1 MSINKTSQNSVQKNS
16 KAHITFIGG
25 GNMGRA
31 LISGLLT
38 NGFEPNQIS
47 VVEANA
53 VTALKLHT
61 DFGVQGIAAL
71 EQITFDFSKNNVVV
85 MAIKPQDFNVV
96 AKDLASK
103 LKHTSAP
110 GPLILSIA
118 AGIRLKDMSRWLD
131 RARCVR
137 AMPNTPA
144 LIGKGITGL
153 FADAAVDQFDRAL
166 AETIC
171 NAVGQVVWVS
181 EEKLM
186 DAVTAVSGSGP
197 AYVFAFLE
205 AMQSAGE
212 KLGLDTDTARKLAYA
227 TLDGATQLAHNSD
240 EHPGVLRERVTS
252 RGGTTAAALDVMRQ
266 QGWHEI
272 LEKAID
278 AASQRGKEMGDELGQ
293 S

>member
-1 MSINKTSQNSVQKNS
+1 MSTQQTNQN
-16 KAHITFIGG
+16 AHITFIGG

-31 LISGLLT
+31 MISGLLA
-38 NGFEPNQIS
+38 NGFEAHQLS
-47 VVEANA
+47 VVEANSN
-53 VTALKLHT
+53 TGLQLHQ
-61 DFGVQGIAAL
+61 DFGVKIISALDQIA
-71 EQITFDFSKNNVVV
+71 FDFSKINVVV

-96 AKDLASK
+96 AKSLSAK
-103 LKHTSAP
+103 LKHATAP

-118 AGIRLKDMSRWLD
+118 AGIRLQDMSRWLGHE
-131 RARCVR
+131 RCVR

-153 FADAAVDQFDRAL
+153 FADAAVSASDRNL

-171 NAVGQVVWVS
+171 NAVGQAVWVN

-205 AMQSAGE
+205 AMQSSGE
-212 KLGLDTDTARKLAYA
+212 KLGLDASTARKLAYA
-227 TLDGATQLAHNSD
+227 TLEGASQLAHNSD
-240 EHPGVLRERVTS
+240 EHVGVLRERVTS
-252 RGGTTAAALDVMRQ
+252 KGGTTAAALDVLKQ
-266 QGWHEI
+266 LDWHSA

-278 AASQRGKEMGDELGQ
+278 AASQRGKAMGDELGKN
-293 S
+293 

>member
-1 MSINKTSQNSVQKNS
+1 MSTQHINTN
-16 KAHITFIGG
+16 AHITFIGG

-31 LISGLLT
+31 LISGLLA
-38 NGFEPNQIS
+38 NGFEATQMS

-53 VTALKLHT
+53 DTAIQLHK
-61 DFGVQGIAAL
+61 DFGIQVIGALDQIA
-71 EQITFDFSKNNVVV
+71 FDFSKNNIVV

-96 AKDLASK
+96 AKALNAK
-103 LKHTSAP
+103 LKHASAP
-110 GPLILSIA
+110 GPLIVSIA

-131 RARCVR
+131 HPRCVR

-153 FADAAVDQFDRAL
+153 FADSAVNAADRML

-171 NAVGQVVWVS
+171 NAVGQTVWVS

-212 KLGLDTDTARKLAYA
+212 KLGLDSTTARKLAYA
-227 TLDGATQLAHNSD
+227 TLEGATQLAHNSD
-240 EHPGVLRERVTS
+240 EHAGVLRERVTS
-252 RGGTTAAALDVMRQ
+252 KGGTTAAALEVMKQ
-266 QGWHEI
+266 HGWHGI

-278 AASQRGKEMGDELGQ
+278 AASQRGKAMGDELGQ

>member
-1 MSINKTSQNSVQKNS
+1 
-16 KAHITFIGG
+16 
-25 GNMGRA
+25 
-31 LISGLLT
+31 
-38 NGFEPNQIS
+38 
-47 VVEANA
+47 
-53 VTALKLHT
+53 
-61 DFGVQGIAAL
+61 
-71 EQITFDFSKNNVVV
+71 

-96 AKDLASK
+96 AKSLRVK
-103 LKHTSAP
+103 LKHATAP

-131 RARCVR
+131 HERCVR

-153 FADAAVDQFDRAL
+153 FADTTVNASDRAL

-171 NAVGQVVWVS
+171 TAVGQAVWVH

-205 AMQSAGE
+205 ALQSSGE
-212 KLGLDTDTARKLAYA
+212 KLGLDAVTARKLAYA
-227 TLDGATQLAHNSD
+227 TLEGATQLAHNSD
-240 EHPGVLRERVTS
+240 EPASVLRERVTS
-252 RGGTTAAALDVMRQ
+252 KGGTTAAALDVLKQ
-266 QGWHEI
+266 SGWQGA

-278 AASQRGKEMGDELGQ
+278 AASQRGEAMGDELGK

>member
-1 MSINKTSQNSVQKNS
+1 MSTQT
-16 KAHITFIGG
+16 KANTHITFIGG

-38 NGFEPNQIS
+38 NGFTANQIS

-53 VTALKLHT
+53 VTAIQLYE
-61 DFGVQGIAAL
+61 DFGVQGIGAL
-71 EQITFDFSKNNVVV
+71 EQIAFDFSKNNVVV
-85 MAIKPQDFNVV
+85 MAIKPQDFNVA
-96 AKDLASK
+96 AKGLASK
-103 LKHTSAP
+103 LKHASDP

-131 RARCVR
+131 HARCVR

-153 FADAAVDQFDRAL
+153 FADAAVNADDRRL

-171 NAVGQVVWVS
+171 SAVGQSIWVS
-181 EEKLM
+181 DEKLM

-212 KLGLDTDTARKLAYA
+212 KLGLDADNARKLAYA
-227 TLDGATQLAHNSD
+227 TLEGATQLAHNSD
-240 EHPGVLRERVTS
+240 EHAGVLRERVTS
-252 RGGTTAAALDVMRQ
+252 KGGTTAAALDVMKQ
-266 QGWHEI
+266 HGWNEI
-272 LEKAID
+272 LEKATE
-278 AASQRGKEMGDELGQ
+278 AASQRGKAMGDELGK

>member
-1 MSINKTSQNSVQKNS
+1 MNTNQTSQNNS
-16 KAHITFIGG
+16 NVHITFIGG
-25 GNMGRA
+25 GNMGCA
-31 LISGLLT
+31 LISGLLA
-38 NGFEPNQIS
+38 NGFNSNQIS

-53 VTALKLHT
+53 VTALKLHE
-61 DFGVQGIAAL
+61 DFGVQGIGAL
-71 EQITFDFSKNNVVV
+71 EQITFDFSKNNVLV
-85 MAIKPQDFNVV
+85 MAIKPQDFNVA
-96 AKDLASK
+96 AKGLAAK
-103 LKHTSAP
+103 LKHASAP

-131 RARCVR
+131 HARCVR

-153 FADAAVDQFDRAL
+153 FADTAVNESDREL
-166 AETIC
+166 AQTIC
-171 NAVGQVVWVS
+171 NAVGQSIWVS
-181 EEKLM
+181 EERLM

-212 KLGLDTDTARKLAYA
+212 KLGLDVMSARKLAYA
-227 TLDGATQLAHNSD
+227 TLEGATQLAHNSD
-240 EHPGVLRERVTS
+240 EHAGVLRERVTS
-252 RGGTTAAALDVMRQ
+252 KGGTTAAALEIMKQ
-266 QGWHEI
+266 EGWNEI

-278 AASQRGKEMGDELGQ
+278 AASQRGKAMGDELGK

>member
-1 MSINKTSQNSVQKNS
+1 MRTQNQANT
-16 KAHITFIGG
+16 HITFIGG

-31 LISGLLT
+31 LISGLLA
-38 NGFEPNQIS
+38 NGFHAKQLS

-53 VTALKLHT
+53 ATALKLHE
-61 DFGVQGIAAL
+61 DFGVQGISSL
-71 EQITFDFSKNNVVV
+71 EQISFDFSKNNVVV

-96 AKDLASK
+96 AKGLAAK
-103 LKHTSAP
+103 LKHASAP
-110 GPLILSIA
+110 GPLIVSIA
-118 AGIRLKDMSRWLD
+118 AGIRLQDMSRWLD
-131 RARCVR
+131 HARCVR

-153 FADAAVDQFDRAL
+153 FADTAVSATDRQL

-171 NAVGQVVWVS
+171 SAVGQSVWVA

-212 KLGLDTDTARKLAYA
+212 KLGLDAVSARKLAYA
-227 TLDGATQLAHNSD
+227 TLEGATQLAHNSD
-240 EHPGVLRERVTS
+240 EHAGKLRERVTS
-252 RGGTTAAALDVMRQ
+252 KGGTTAAALEVLQ
-266 QGWHEI
+266 QEGWHQI
-272 LEKAID
+272 LEKAI
-278 AASQRGKEMGDELGQ
+278 AAANQRGKAMGDELGKD
-293 S
+293 

>member
-1 MSINKTSQNSVQKNS
+1 MSTNKTAQNSTQKNNN
-16 KAHITFIGG
+16 AHITFIGG

-31 LISGLLT
+31 LISGLLA

-53 VTALKLHT
+53 ATALKLHA

-71 EQITFDFSKNNVVV
+71 EQIAFDFSKNNVVV

-96 AKDLASK
+96 AKGLASK
-103 LKHTSAP
+103 LKHASAP

-131 RARCVR
+131 HTRCVR

-153 FADAAVDQFDRAL
+153 FADAAVDQSDRAL

-171 NAVGQVVWVS
+171 NAVGQAVWVS

-212 KLGLDTDTARKLAYA
+212 KLGLDADTARKLAYA
-227 TLDGATQLAHNSD
+227 TLEGATQLAHNSD
-240 EHPGVLRERVTS
+240 EHAGVLRERVTS
-252 RGGTTAAALDVMRQ
+252 KGGTTAAALDVMKQ

-278 AASQRGKEMGDELGQ
+278 AASQRGKAMGDELGQ
-293 S
+293 N

>member
-1 MSINKTSQNSVQKNS
+1 MSTNQTSQNNS
-16 KAHITFIGG
+16 HVHITFIGG

-31 LISGLLT
+31 MISGLLV
-38 NGFEPNQIS
+38 NGFNSNQIS

-53 VTALKLHT
+53 VTALKLHG
-61 DFGVQGIAAL
+61 DFGVQGIGAL
-71 EQITFDFSKNNVVV
+71 EQITFDFSKNNVLV

-96 AKDLASK
+96 AKGLAAK
-103 LKHTSAP
+103 LKHATAP

-131 RARCVR
+131 HARCVR

-153 FADAAVDQFDRAL
+153 FADAAVNESDREL
-166 AETIC
+166 AQTIC
-171 NAVGQVVWVS
+171 NAVGQSIWVS

-212 KLGLDTDTARKLAYA
+212 KLGLDAKSARKLAYA
-227 TLDGATQLAHNSD
+227 TLEGATQLAHNSD
-240 EHPGVLRERVTS
+240 EHAGILRERVTS
-252 RGGTTAAALDVMRQ
+252 KGGTTAAALEVMKQ
-266 QGWHEI
+266 EGWNEI

-278 AASQRGKEMGDELGQ
+278 AASQRGKAMGDELGK

>member
-1 MSINKTSQNSVQKNS
+1 MSTQQINQNVR
-16 KAHITFIGG
+16 ITFIGG

-31 LISGLLT
+31 LISGLLA
-38 NGFEPNQIS
+38 NSFEAKQLS

-53 VTALKLHT
+53 STALQLHQ
-61 DFGVQGIAAL
+61 DFGVQIIPAL
-71 EQITFDFSKNNVVV
+71 DQVAFDFSKTNVVV

-96 AKDLASK
+96 AKSLSTK
-103 LKHTSAP
+103 LKHATAP

-131 RARCVR
+131 HERCVR

-153 FADAAVDQFDRAL
+153 FADAAVNASDRIL

-171 NAVGQVVWVS
+171 NAVGQAVWVN

-205 AMQSAGE
+205 AMQSSGE
-212 KLGLDTDTARKLAYA
+212 KLGLDAATARKLAYA
-227 TLDGATQLAHNSD
+227 TLEGASQLAHNSD
-240 EHPGVLRERVTS
+240 EHAGVLRERVTS
-252 RGGTTAAALDVMRQ
+252 KGGTTAAALDILKQ
-266 QGWHEI
+266 LDWQGA

-278 AASQRGKEMGDELGQ
+278 AASQRGKTMGDELGRD
-293 S
+293 

>member
-1 MSINKTSQNSVQKNS
+1 MSTQQIDQNT
-16 KAHITFIGG
+16 HITFIGG

-31 LISGLLT
+31 LISGLLD
-38 NGFEPNQIS
+38 NGVQANQLS
-47 VVEANA
+47 VIEANA
-53 VTALKLHT
+53 STGLQLHH
-61 DFGVQGIAAL
+61 DFGVQIIGAL
-71 EQITFDFSKNNVVV
+71 EQIAFDFSKNNVLVI
-85 MAIKPQDFNVV
+85 AIKPQDFNLV
-96 AKDLASK
+96 AKSLSAK
-103 LKHTSAP
+103 LKHATAP

-118 AGIRLKDMSRWLD
+118 AGIRIKDMSRWLD
-131 RARCVR
+131 HARCVR

-153 FADAAVDQFDRAL
+153 FADTAVNATDRAL

-171 NAVGQVVWVS
+171 NAVGQTVWIN

-205 AMQSAGE
+205 AMQSSGE
-212 KLGLDTDTARKLAYA
+212 KLGLDAATARKLAYA
-227 TLDGATQLAHNSD
+227 TLEGATQLAHNSD
-240 EHPGVLRERVTS
+240 EHAGVLRERVTS
-252 RGGTTAAALDVMRQ
+252 KGGTTAAALDMLKQ
-266 QGWHEI
+266 LDWHGA

-278 AASQRGKEMGDELGQ
+278 AANQRGKTMGDELGK

>member
-1 MSINKTSQNSVQKNS
+1 MSTKQLNQNTR
-16 KAHITFIGG
+16 ITFIGG

-31 LISGLLT
+31 LISGLLA
-38 NGFEPNQIS
+38 NGFEANQLT

-53 VTALKLHT
+53 ETAISLHR
-61 DFGVQGIAAL
+61 DFGIQVIGALDQIA
-71 EQITFDFSKNNVVV
+71 FDFTKNNAVV

-96 AKDLASK
+96 AKGLSAK
-103 LKHTSAP
+103 LKHAAAP

-131 RARCVR
+131 HARCVR

-153 FADAAVDQFDRAL
+153 FADAAVNQDDRVL

-171 NAVGQVVWVS
+171 HAVGQAVWVA

-212 KLGLDTDTARKLAYA
+212 KLGLDTTTARQLAYA
-227 TLDGATQLAHNSD
+227 TLEGATQLAHNSD
-240 EHPGVLRERVTS
+240 EHAGVLRERVTS
-252 RGGTTAAALDVMRQ
+252 KGGTTAAALEVMKQ
-266 QGWHEI
+266 HGWHDI

-278 AASQRGKEMGDELGQ
+278 AASQRGKAMGDELGK

>member
-1 MSINKTSQNSVQKNS
+1 MSTKQLNQNTR
-16 KAHITFIGG
+16 ITFIGG

-31 LISGLLT
+31 LISGLLA
-38 NGFEPNQIS
+38 NGFEANQLT

-53 VTALKLHT
+53 ETAISLHR
-61 DFGVQGIAAL
+61 DFGIQVIGALDQIA
-71 EQITFDFSKNNVVV
+71 FDFTKNNAVV

-96 AKDLASK
+96 AKGLSAK
-103 LKHTSAP
+103 LKHATAP

-131 RARCVR
+131 HARCVR

-153 FADAAVDQFDRAL
+153 FADTAVNQDDRVL

-171 NAVGQVVWVS
+171 HAVGQAVWVA

-212 KLGLDTDTARKLAYA
+212 KLGLDATTARQLAYA
-227 TLDGATQLAHNSD
+227 TLEGATQLAQNSD
-240 EHPGVLRERVTS
+240 EHAGVLRERVTS
-252 RGGTTAAALDVMRQ
+252 KGGTTAAALEVMKQ
-266 QGWHEI
+266 HGWHDI

-278 AASQRGKEMGDELGQ
+278 AASQRGKAMGDQLGK

>member
-1 MSINKTSQNSVQKNS
+1 MSTKQSNQNT
-16 KAHITFIGG
+16 HITFIGG

-31 LISGLLT
+31 LISGLLA
-38 NGFEPNQIS
+38 NGFEADQLTA
-47 VVEANA
+47 VEANA
-53 VTALKLHT
+53 ETAISLHR
-61 DFGVQGIAAL
+61 DFGIQVIGALDQIA
-71 EQITFDFSKNNVVV
+71 FDFTKNNAVV
-85 MAIKPQDFNVV
+85 MAIKPQDFNMV
-96 AKDLASK
+96 AKGLSAK
-103 LKHTSAP
+103 LKHATAS

-131 RARCVR
+131 HARCVR

-153 FADAAVDQFDRAL
+153 FADATVNQDDRVL

-171 NAVGQVVWVS
+171 HAVGQAVWVA

-212 KLGLDTDTARKLAYA
+212 KLGLDATTARQLAYA
-227 TLDGATQLAHNSD
+227 TLEGATQLAHNSD
-240 EHPGVLRERVTS
+240 DHAGVLRERVTS
-252 RGGTTAAALDVMRQ
+252 KGGTTAAALEIMKQ
-266 QGWHEI
+266 HGWHDI

-278 AASQRGKEMGDELGQ
+278 AASQRGKAMGDELGK

>member
-1 MSINKTSQNSVQKNS
+1 MSTQQINQND
-16 KAHITFIGG
+16 HITFIGG

-31 LISGLLT
+31 LISGLLA
-38 NGFEPNQIS
+38 NGFEANQLS

-53 VTALKLHT
+53 STGLQLHQ
-61 DFGVQGIAAL
+61 DFGVQIIGALDQIA
-71 EQITFDFSKNNVVV
+71 FDFSKNNVVV

-96 AKDLASK
+96 AKSLSAK
-103 LKHTSAP
+103 LKHVTAP

-131 RARCVR
+131 HARCVR

-153 FADAAVDQFDRAL
+153 FADIAVSASDRAL

-171 NAVGQVVWVS
+171 NAVGQAVWVN

-205 AMQSAGE
+205 AMQSGGE
-212 KLGLDTDTARKLAYA
+212 KLGLDAATARKLAYA
-227 TLDGATQLAHNSD
+227 TLEGATQLAHNSD
-240 EHPGVLRERVTS
+240 EHAGVLRERVTS
-252 RGGTTAAALDVMRQ
+252 KGGTTAAALDMLKQ
-266 QGWHEI
+266 LDWHGA

-278 AASQRGKEMGDELGQ
+278 AANHRGKAMGDELGETQ
-293 S
+293 

>member
-1 MSINKTSQNSVQKNS
+1 MSTNQTSQNNS
-16 KAHITFIGG
+16 HVHITFIGG

-31 LISGLLT
+31 MISGLLT
-38 NGFEPNQIS
+38 NGFNSNQIS

-53 VTALKLHT
+53 VTALKLHE
-61 DFGVQGIAAL
+61 DFGVQGIGAL
-71 EQITFDFSKNNVVV
+71 EQITFDFSKNNVLV

-96 AKDLASK
+96 AKGLAAK
-103 LKHTSAP
+103 LKHASAP

-131 RARCVR
+131 HARCVR

-153 FADAAVDQFDRAL
+153 FADAAVNESDREL
-166 AETIC
+166 AQTIC
-171 NAVGQVVWVS
+171 NAVGQSIWVS

-212 KLGLDTDTARKLAYA
+212 KLGLDLISARKLAYA
-227 TLDGATQLAHNSD
+227 TLEGATQLAHNSD
-240 EHPGVLRERVTS
+240 EHAGVLRERVTS
-252 RGGTTAAALDVMRQ
+252 KGGTTAAALEVMKQ
-266 QGWHEI
+266 EGWNEI

-278 AASQRGKEMGDELGQ
+278 AASRRGKAMGDELGK

>member
-1 MSINKTSQNSVQKNS
+1 MSTQQINQND
-16 KAHITFIGG
+16 HITFIGG

-31 LISGLLT
+31 LISGLLA
-38 NGFEPNQIS
+38 NGFEAKQLC

-53 VTALKLHT
+53 STGLQLHQ
-61 DFGVQGIAAL
+61 DFGVQIIGALDQIA
-71 EQITFDFSKNNVVV
+71 FDFSKNNVVV

-96 AKDLASK
+96 AKSLSAK
-103 LKHTSAP
+103 LKHATSP

-131 RARCVR
+131 HARCVR

-153 FADAAVDQFDRAL
+153 FADAAVNTSDRAL

-171 NAVGQVVWVS
+171 NAVGQAVWVN

-205 AMQSAGE
+205 AMQSSGE
-212 KLGLDTDTARKLAYA
+212 KLGLDATTARKLAYA
-227 TLDGATQLAHNSD
+227 TLEGATQLAHNSD
-240 EHPGVLRERVTS
+240 EHAGVLRERVTS
-252 RGGTTAAALDVMRQ
+252 KGGTTAAALDMLKQ
-266 QGWHEI
+266 LDWHGA

-278 AASQRGKEMGDELGQ
+278 AASRRGKAMGDELGKN
-293 S
+293 

>member
-1 MSINKTSQNSVQKNS
+1 MSQQNTNQNHSN
-16 KAHITFIGG
+16 AHITFIGG

-31 LISGLLT
+31 LISGLLAS
-38 NGFEPNQIS
+38 GFEPNQIS

-53 VTALKLHT
+53 TTALKLYE
-61 DFGVQGIAAL
+61 DFGVQGIGAL
-71 EQITFDFSKNNVVV
+71 EQIAFDFTKNNVVV

-96 AKDLASK
+96 AKGLASK
-103 LKHTSAP
+103 LKHASAP

-131 RARCVR
+131 HTRCVR

-153 FADAAVDQFDRAL
+153 FADAAVSTSDRAL
-166 AETIC
+166 AQTIC
-171 NAVGQVVWVS
+171 TAVGQTVWVS
-181 EEKLM
+181 DEKLM

-212 KLGLDTDTARKLAYA
+212 KLGLDAKTARQLAYA
-227 TLDGATQLAHNSD
+227 TLEGATQLAHNSD
-240 EHPGVLRERVTS
+240 EHAGILRERVTS
-252 RGGTTAAALDVMRQ
+252 KGGTTAAALEVMKHH
-266 QGWHEI
+266 GWHEI

-278 AASQRGKEMGDELGQ
+278 AASQRGKTMGDELGQ
-293 S
+293 H

>member
-1 MSINKTSQNSVQKNS
+1 MSTNKSAQNNS
-16 KAHITFIGG
+16 NAHITFIGG

-31 LISGLLT
+31 LISGLLA
-38 NGFEPNQIS
+38 NGFESNQIS

-53 VTALKLHT
+53 PTALKLYE
-61 DFGVQGIAAL
+61 DFGVQGIGAL
-71 EQITFDFSKNNVVV
+71 EQIAFDFSKNDVVV

-96 AKDLASK
+96 AKGLASK
-103 LKHTSAP
+103 LKHASAP

-131 RARCVR
+131 HTRCVR

-153 FADAAVDQFDRAL
+153 FADAAVDESDRAL

-171 NAVGQVVWVS
+171 DAVGQAIWVS

-212 KLGLDTDTARKLAYA
+212 KLGLDAQTARKLAYA
-227 TLDGATQLAHNSD
+227 TLEGATQLAHNSD
-240 EHPGVLRERVTS
+240 EHAGVLRERVTS
-252 RGGTTAAALDVMRQ
+252 KGGTAAAALDVMKQ

-278 AASQRGKEMGDELGQ
+278 AANQRGKAMGDELGK

>member
-1 MSINKTSQNSVQKNS
+1 MSTNQNSQNNS
-16 KAHITFIGG
+16 NVHITFIGG

-31 LISGLLT
+31 LISGLLAS
-38 NGFEPNQIS
+38 GFNSNQIS

-53 VTALKLHT
+53 ATALKLHE
-61 DFGVQGIAAL
+61 DFGIQGISGL
-71 EQITFDFSKNNVVV
+71 EQLTFDFSKNNAVV
-85 MAIKPQDFNVV
+85 MAIKPQDFHIV
-96 AKDLASK
+96 AQGLAPK
-103 LKHTSAP
+103 LKHASAS

-131 RARCVR
+131 HARCVR

-153 FADAAVDQFDRAL
+153 FVDRAVNEADREL
-166 AETIC
+166 AQTIC
-171 NAVGQVVWVS
+171 NAVGQSIWVP
-181 EEKLM
+181 EENLM

-212 KLGLDTDTARKLAYA
+212 KLGLDTASARQLAYA
-227 TLDGATQLAHNSD
+227 TLEGAAQLAQNSD
-240 EHPGVLRERVTS
+240 EHAGVLRERVTS
-252 RGGTTAAALDVMRQ
+252 KGGTTAAALEVMKQ
-266 QGWHEI
+266 EGWNEI
-272 LEKAID
+272 LEKAIA
-278 AASQRGKEMGDELGQ
+278 AASQRGKAIGDELGK

>member
-1 MSINKTSQNSVQKNS
+1 MSQQKNMS
-16 KAHITFIGG
+16 NNSNAHITFIGG

-31 LISGLLT
+31 LISGLIA
-38 NGFEPNQIS
+38 NGLEPNQIS

-53 VTALKLHT
+53 MTALKLYE
-61 DFGVQGIAAL
+61 DFGVQGIGAL
-71 EQITFDFSKNNVVV
+71 EQIAFDFSKNNVVV
-85 MAIKPQDFNVV
+85 MAVKPQDFNVV
-96 AKDLASK
+96 ARGLSSK
-103 LKHTSAP
+103 LKHASAP

-131 RARCVR
+131 HTRCVR

-153 FADAAVDQFDRAL
+153 FADAAVNTSDRAL

-171 NAVGQVVWVS
+171 NAAGEVVWVA

-212 KLGLDTDTARKLAYA
+212 KLGLDAQTARKLAYA
-227 TLDGATQLAHNSD
+227 TLEGATQLAHNSD
-240 EHPGVLRERVTS
+240 EHAGVLRERVTS
-252 RGGTTAAALDVMRQ
+252 KGGTTAAALEVMKQ
-266 QGWHEI
+266 HSWHEI

-278 AASQRGKEMGDELGQ
+278 AASQRGKIMGDELGKN
-293 S
+293 

>member
-1 MSINKTSQNSVQKNS
+1 
-16 KAHITFIGG
+16 
-25 GNMGRA
+25 MGRA
-31 LISGLLT
+31 LISGLLA

-47 VVEANA
+47 VVESNA
-53 VTALKLHT
+53 TTALKLYE
-61 DFGVQGIAAL
+61 DFGVQGIGAL
-71 EQITFDFSKNNVVV
+71 EQIAFDFSKNNVLV

-96 AKDLASK
+96 AKGLASK
-103 LKHTSAP
+103 LKHASAP

-131 RARCVR
+131 HTRCVR

-153 FADAAVDQFDRAL
+153 FADAAVSESDRAL

-171 NAVGQVVWVS
+171 NAVGQAVWVS

-212 KLGLDTDTARKLAYA
+212 KLGLDAQTARKLAYA
-227 TLDGATQLAHNSD
+227 TLEGATQLAHNSD
-240 EHPGVLRERVTS
+240 EHAGILRERVTS
-252 RGGTTAAALDVMRQ
+252 KGGTTAAALDVMKQ
-266 QGWHEI
+266 HGWHEI

-278 AASQRGKEMGDELGQ
+278 AASERGKTMGDELGKN
-293 S
+293 

>member
-1 MSINKTSQNSVQKNS
+1 MSTQQTNTN
-16 KAHITFIGG
+16 AHITFIGG

-31 LISGLLT
+31 LISGLLA
-38 NGFEPNQIS
+38 NGFNAAQLS
-47 VVEANA
+47 AVEDNAETANG
-53 VTALKLHT
+53 LHR
-61 DFGVQGIAAL
+61 DFGIQVMSTL
-71 EQITFDFSKNNVVV
+71 DQITFDFTKNNVVV

-96 AKDLASK
+96 AKGLSAK
-103 LKHTSAP
+103 LKNANAS
-110 GPLILSIA
+110 GPLVLSIA

-131 RARCVR
+131 HARCVR

-153 FADAAVDQFDRAL
+153 FADGTVNENDRAL

-171 NAVGQVVWVS
+171 HAVGQAIWVA
-181 EEKLM
+181 EENLI

-212 KLGLDTDTARKLAYA
+212 KLGLDATTARQLAYA
-227 TLDGATQLAHNSD
+227 TLEGSTQLAHNSV
-240 EHPGVLRERVTS
+240 EHASVLRERVTS
-252 RGGTTAAALDVMRQ
+252 KGGTTAAALEVMKQ
-266 QGWHEI
+266 HGWHDI

-278 AASQRGKEMGDELGQ
+278 AASQRSKAMGDELGKN
-293 S
+293 

>member
-1 MSINKTSQNSVQKNS
+1 MSPNKTAQNSAQKNS
-16 KAHITFIGG
+16 NAHITFIGG

-31 LISGLLT
+31 LISGLLAS
-38 NGFEPNQIS
+38 GFEPNQIS
-47 VVEANA
+47 AIESNS
-53 VTALKLHT
+53 VTALKLHE

-71 EQITFDFSKNNVVV
+71 EQIAFDFSKNNVVV

-96 AKDLASK
+96 AKGLASK
-103 LKHTSAP
+103 LKHASAP

-118 AGIRLKDMSRWLD
+118 AGIRLKDMGRWLD
-131 RARCVR
+131 HTRCVR

-153 FADAAVDQFDRAL
+153 FADAAVAQSDRAL

-171 NAVGQVVWVS
+171 NAVGQAVWVS

-227 TLDGATQLAHNSD
+227 TLEGATQLAHNSD
-240 EHPGVLRERVTS
+240 EHAGVLRERVTS
-252 RGGTTAAALDVMRQ
+252 KGGTTAAALDVMKQ

-278 AASQRGKEMGDELGQ
+278 AANQRGKAMGDELGQ
-293 S
+293 N

>member
-1 MSINKTSQNSVQKNS
+1 MTQESSMQNQNV
-16 KAHITFIGG
+16 HITFIGG

-31 LISGLLT
+31 LISGLIN

-53 VTALKLHT
+53 TTALKLYE
-61 DFGVQGIAAL
+61 DFSVQGIGAL
-71 EQITFDFSKNNVVV
+71 EQIAFDFSKNNVVV

-96 AKDLASK
+96 AKGLASK
-103 LKHTSAP
+103 LKHASAP

-131 RARCVR
+131 HERCVR

-153 FADAAVDQFDRAL
+153 FADTAVNNADRAL
-166 AETIC
+166 VETIC
-171 NAVGQVVWVS
+171 KAVGQSVWVS

-197 AYVFAFLE
+197 AYVFAFIE

-212 KLGLDTDTARKLAYA
+212 KLGLDSATARKLAYA
-227 TLDGATQLAHNSD
+227 TLEGATQLAHNSE
-240 EHPGVLRERVTS
+240 EHAGTLRERVTS
-252 RGGTTAAALDVMRQ
+252 KGGTTAAALDVMKQ
-266 QGWHEI
+266 HGWNEI

-278 AASQRGKEMGDELGQ
+278 AARARGKTMGDELGKD
-293 S
+293 

>member
-1 MSINKTSQNSVQKNS
+1 MNTLKKNTNT
-16 KAHITFIGG
+16 HITFIGG

-31 LISGLLT
+31 LISGLLAS
-38 NGFEPNQIS
+38 GFEANQLS

-53 VTALKLHT
+53 STALGLHQ
-61 DFGVQGIAAL
+61 DYGVQVIGALDQIA
-71 EQITFDFSKNNVVV
+71 FDFSKNNVVV

-96 AKDLASK
+96 AKGLSTK
-103 LKHTSAP
+103 LKHASAP

-118 AGIRLKDMSRWLD
+118 AGIRIKDMSRWLD
-131 RARCVR
+131 HERCVR

-153 FADAAVDQFDRAL
+153 FADAAVNQADRDL
-166 AETIC
+166 TQTIC
-171 NAVGQVVWVS
+171 NAVGQAVWVA

-205 AMQSAGE
+205 AMQSSGE
-212 KLGLDTDTARKLAYA
+212 KLGLDAATARKLAYA
-227 TLDGATQLAHNSD
+227 TLEGATQLAHNSD
-240 EHPGVLRERVTS
+240 EHAGVLRERVTS
-252 RGGTTAAALDVMRQ
+252 KGGTTAAALEVMKDH
-266 QGWHEI
+266 GWHEI
-272 LEKAID
+272 LEKAIN
-278 AASQRGKEMGDELGQ
+278 AASQRGKAMGDELGK

>member
-1 MSINKTSQNSVQKNS
+1 MTQESSMQNQNV
-16 KAHITFIGG
+16 HITFIGG

-31 LISGLLT
+31 LISGLIN

-53 VTALKLHT
+53 TTALKLYE
-61 DFGVQGIAAL
+61 DFGVQGIGAL
-71 EQITFDFSKNNVVV
+71 EQIAFDFSKNNVVV

-96 AKDLASK
+96 AKGLASK
-103 LKHTSAP
+103 LKHASAP

-131 RARCVR
+131 HERCVR

-153 FADAAVDQFDRAL
+153 FADNAVNHADRAL
-166 AETIC
+166 VETIC
-171 NAVGQVVWVS
+171 KAVGQSVWVS

-197 AYVFAFLE
+197 AYVFAFIE

-212 KLGLDTDTARKLAYA
+212 KLGLDPATARKLAYA
-227 TLDGATQLAHNSD
+227 TLEGATQLAHNSE
-240 EHPGVLRERVTS
+240 EHAGTLRERVTS
-252 RGGTTAAALDVMRQ
+252 KGGTTAAALDVMKQ
-266 QGWHEI
+266 HGWNEI

-278 AASQRGKEMGDELGQ
+278 AARARGKTMGDELGKD
-293 S
+293 

>member
-1 MSINKTSQNSVQKNS
+1 MSTKQLNQNTR
-16 KAHITFIGG
+16 ITFIGG

-31 LISGLLT
+31 LISGLLA
-38 NGFEPNQIS
+38 NGFEANQLT

-53 VTALKLHT
+53 ETAISLHR
-61 DFGVQGIAAL
+61 DFGIQVIGALDQIA
-71 EQITFDFSKNNVVV
+71 FDFTKNNAVV

-96 AKDLASK
+96 AKGLSAK
-103 LKHTSAP
+103 LKHATAP

-131 RARCVR
+131 HARCVR

-153 FADAAVDQFDRAL
+153 FADTAVNQDDRVL

-171 NAVGQVVWVS
+171 HAVGQAVWVA

-212 KLGLDTDTARKLAYA
+212 KLGLDATTARQLAYA
-227 TLDGATQLAHNSD
+227 TLEGATQLAQNSD
-240 EHPGVLRERVTS
+240 EHAGVLRERVTS
-252 RGGTTAAALDVMRQ
+252 KGGTTAAALEVMKQ
-266 QGWHEI
+266 HGWHDI

-278 AASQRGKEMGDELGQ
+278 AASQRGKAMGDELGK

>member
-1 MSINKTSQNSVQKNS
+1 MIQESNMQNQNV
-16 KAHITFIGG
+16 HITFIGG

-31 LISGLLT
+31 LISGLIN

-53 VTALKLHT
+53 TTALKLYE
-61 DFGVQGIAAL
+61 DFGVQGIGAL
-71 EQITFDFSKNNVVV
+71 EQIAFDFSMNNVVV

-96 AKDLASK
+96 AKGLASK
-103 LKHTSAP
+103 LKHASAP

-131 RARCVR
+131 HERCVR

-153 FADAAVDQFDRAL
+153 FADTAVNNADRAL
-166 AETIC
+166 VETIC
-171 NAVGQVVWVS
+171 KAVGQSVWVS

-197 AYVFAFLE
+197 AYVFAFIE

-212 KLGLDTDTARKLAYA
+212 KLGLDPATARKLAYA
-227 TLDGATQLAHNSD
+227 TLEGATQLAHNSE
-240 EHPGVLRERVTS
+240 EHAGTLRERVTS
-252 RGGTTAAALDVMRQ
+252 KGGTTAAALDVMKQ
-266 QGWHEI
+266 HGWNEI

-278 AASQRGKEMGDELGQ
+278 AARARGKTMGDELGKD
-293 S
+293 